1 MRKLTK
7 RCKVIDY
14 TVAPAHPLGV
24 PARIFLARQTK
35 GDHIMLLR
43 SGLFVLLLF
52 AADLLQ
58 AAPDAI
64 VEGLQLP
71 AWVTR
76 DGKRQPLAA
85 GTELRSSDEVATG
98 GNSRLLLRLGDGS
111 AVKLGENGKLRLSD
125 LVQKRKQSFMA
136 ATLKVLEGAFRF
148 TTGAAAK
155 SRGTRDITVQFPTV
169 TAGIRGTDIWGKN
182 LGDKEVL
189 VLIEGKVTVTRT
201 GDQPVQMSDPLT
213 YLQAPKAGSATVE
226 AVPMEQLKAWAAE
239 TEIAEGT
246 GATRSGGR
254 WKLYL
259 ASYRQQLEALSLYDG
274 LRRDGYPVRIQP
286 QQGEEGQIYRVRLA
300 GFSTEQEANALGA
313 RLKQSNPRL
322 EPIASL
328 Q

>member
-1 MRKLTK
+1 
-7 RCKVIDY
+7 
-14 TVAPAHPLGV
+14 
-24 PARIFLARQTK
+24 
-35 GDHIMLLR
+35 MLLR
-43 SGLFVLLLF
+43 TGLFVLLFL
-52 AADLLQ
+52 AAGLLQ
-58 AAPDAI
+58 AAPDAV

-76 DGKRQPLAA
+76 EGKRQPLAV
-85 GTELRSSDEVATG
+85 GTELRSNDEVATG

-111 AVKLGENGKLRLSD
+111 VVKLGENGRLKLTD
-125 LVQKRKQSFMA
+125 LVQKRKQGFIA

-148 TTGAAAK
+148 TTAAALK
-155 SRGTRDITVQFPTV
+155 NRGTRDITVQFPTV

-182 LGDKEVL
+182 LGDREVL
-189 VLIEGKVTVTRT
+189 VLIEGKITVTRA
-201 GDQPVQMSDPLT
+201 GDPPMQMKDPLT

-226 AVPMEQLKAWAAE
+226 AVPADQLKAWAAE
-239 TEIAEGT
+239 TEIAD
-246 GATRSGGR
+246 GAGALRKGGR

-259 ASYRQQLEALSLYDG
+259 GSYRQQLEALSLYDG
-274 LRRDGYPVRIQP
+274 LRREGYPVRIQP

-313 RLKQSNPRL
+313 RLKENNPRL

>member
-1 MRKLTK
+1 M
-7 RCKVIDY
+7 
-14 TVAPAHPLGV
+14 
-24 PARIFLARQTK
+24 K
-35 GDHIMLLR
+35 GDNTMLLR
-43 SGLFVLLLF
+43 TGLFVLLFL

-64 VEGLQLP
+64 VEGMQMP
-71 AWVTR
+71 AWITR
-76 DGKRQPLAA
+76 GGKRQPLAI
-85 GTELRSSDEVATG
+85 GTELKSNDEVSTG

-111 AVKLGENGKLRLSD
+111 MVKLGENGKLQLSD
-125 LVQKRKQSFMA
+125 LLQKRKEGLIA

-148 TTGAAAK
+148 TTEAAVK
-155 SRGTRDITVQFPTV
+155 NRGSRDITVQFPTV

-182 LGDKEVL
+182 LGDTEVL
-189 VLIEGKVTVTRT
+189 VLIEGKITVTRA
-201 GDQPVQMSDPLT
+201 GDQPVQMKDPLT

-246 GATRSGGR
+246 GALRKGGR

-259 ASYRQQLEALSLYDG
+259 GRYREQLEALSLYDS
-274 LRRDGYPVRIQP
+274 LRREGYPVRIQP
-286 QQGEEGQIYRVRLA
+286 QQGEGGQLYRVRLA

-313 RLKQSNPRL
+313 RLKESNPRL